1 MLLNE
6 HKQNFVPMKKLAVT
20 FSLITA
26 LCLTSSVFAKD
37 IQTADQS
44 SLVSLSENNMST
56 KENEALKI
64 NLTVDGKTVTA
75 TLIDN
80 SASRDL
86 VSRLPLEINL
96 DDFNNTTEKIF
107 YPKPSLNLNEKKN
120 GIAPVPGDITIYEL
134 WQNVAIFCKS
144 FSYSDDL
151 IKIGHIDG
159 DGIELFK
166 KKGKVKVTISKQA

>member
-1 MLLNE
+1 MCTNKNE
-6 HKQNFVPMKKLAVT
+6 
-20 FSLITA
+20 
-26 LCLTSSVFAKD
+26 SS
-37 IQTADQS
+37 
-44 SLVSLSENNMST
+44 
-56 KENEALKI
+56 KI
-64 NLTVDGKTVTA
+64 NITVDGNTVGV

-120 GIAPVPGDITIYEL
+120 GIAPVPGDITIYEP

-159 DGIELFK
+159 NGIEILK
-166 KKGKVKVTISKQA
+166 KKGKVKVTLSK

>member
-1 MLLNE
+1 
-6 HKQNFVPMKKLAVT
+6 
-20 FSLITA
+20 
-26 LCLTSSVFAKD
+26 
-37 IQTADQS
+37 
-44 SLVSLSENNMST
+44 MST

-107 YPKPSLNLNEKKN
+107 YPKPS
-120 GIAPVPGDITIYEL
+120 
-134 WQNVAIFCKS
+134 
-144 FSYSDDL
+144 
-151 IKIGHIDG
+151 
-159 DGIELFK
+159 
-166 KKGKVKVTISKQA
+166 

>member
-1 MLLNE
+1 
-6 HKQNFVPMKKLAVT
+6 MKKLAAT
-20 FSLITA
+20 FTLITA
-26 LCLTSSVFAKD
+26 LCLSSSVFAQD

-56 KENEALKI
+56 NKNESLKI
-64 NLTVDGKTVTA
+64 NITVDGKTVSA

-86 VSRLPLEINL
+86 VSRLPLEITL
-96 DDFNNTTEKIF
+96 EDFNNTTEKIF

-120 GIAPVPGDITIYEL
+120 GIAPVPGDITIYEP

-144 FSYSDDL
+144 FS
-151 IKIGHIDG
+151 
-159 DGIELFK
+159 
-166 KKGKVKVTISKQA
+166 

>member
-37 IQTADQS
+37 IQIADQS

-86 VSRLPLEINL
+86 ISRLPLEITL
-96 DDFNNTTEKIF
+96 EDFNNTTEKIF

-120 GIAPVPGDITIYEL
+120 GIAPVPGDITIYEP
-134 WQNVAIFCKS
+134 WQNVAIFCKT

-166 KKGKVKVTISKQA
+166 KKGKVKVTISK

>member
-37 IQTADQS
+37 IQAADQS

-64 NLTVDGKTVTA
+64 NLTVDGK
-75 TLIDN
+75 N
-80 SASRDL
+80 C
-86 VSRLPLEINL
+86 NC
-96 DDFNNTTEKIF
+96 
-107 YPKPSLNLNEKKN
+107 YLN
-120 GIAPVPGDITIYEL
+120 
-134 WQNVAIFCKS
+134 
-144 FSYSDDL
+144 
-151 IKIGHIDG
+151 
-159 DGIELFK
+159 
-166 KKGKVKVTISKQA
+166 